1 MSRLYTE
8 NEALRRKFFTEM
20 YGFDWPGL
28 SGSCSMIEHV
38 ENLHRLQEFSLQ
50 GRLQGLV
57 L

>member
-20 YGFDWPGL
+20 FGFDWPGL